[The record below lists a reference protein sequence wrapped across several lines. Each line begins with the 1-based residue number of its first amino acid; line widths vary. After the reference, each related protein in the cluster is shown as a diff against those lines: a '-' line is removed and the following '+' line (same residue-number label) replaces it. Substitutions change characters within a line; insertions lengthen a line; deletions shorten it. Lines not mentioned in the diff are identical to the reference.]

1 MNITTL
7 TGTLQRLEDMGTWVR
22 GTIRVTRSFKNKDT
36 GKYESDFINFKAF
49 QQKADV
55 IKRFHAGREGK
66 SFGITGELQQERWE
80 DKEGNKRET
89 FTVMVNSFDF
99 PPYDEKASEA
109 KKAQGTPKPASS
121 ASHDPF
127 SNNGGSIDL
136 SDSDL
141 PF

>member
-22 GTIRVTRSFKNKDT
+22 GTIRVTRAFKNKE
-36 GKYESDFINFKAF
+36 GKYESDFISFKAF

-89 FTVMVNSFDF
+89 FTVMVNNFDF

-109 KKAQGTPKPASS
+109 KQAEGKPKPASGFGS
-121 ASHDPF
+121 DPF
-127 SNNGGSIDL
+127 SNNPGIDL
-136 SDSDL
+136 SDDSL

>member
-36 GKYESDFINFKAF
+36 GKYESDLINFKAF

-55 IKRFHAGREGK
+55 IKRFHTGREGK

-109 KKAQGTPKPASS
+109 KKEKSEQKPASS

-127 SNNGGSIDL
+127 SGDHPFDL
-136 SDSDL
+136 TYDDV

>member
-22 GTIRVTRSFKNKDT
+22 GTIRVTRAFKNKE
-36 GKYESDFINFKAF
+36 GKYESDFISFKAF

-66 SFGITGELQQERWE
+66 SFGITGELHQERWE
-80 DKEGNKRET
+80 DKDGNKRET
-89 FTVMVNSFDF
+89 FTVMVNNFDF
-99 PPYDEKASEA
+99 PPYDEEASEA
-109 KKAQGTPKPASS
+109 KKAEGTPKPASD

-127 SNNGGSIDL
+127 SMPNGSINLD
-136 SDSDL
+136 DDDL

>member
-7 TGTLQRLEDMGTWVR
+7 TGTLQRLEDMGSWVR
-22 GTIRVTRSFKNKDT
+22 GTIRVTRSFKNKE
-36 GKYESDFINFKAF
+36 GKYESDFISFKAF

-55 IKRFHAGREGK
+55 IKRFHSGRENK

-89 FTVMVNSFDF
+89 FVVIVNNFDL
-99 PPYDEKASEA
+99 PPYDEGATA
-109 KKAQGTPKPASS
+109 PQNNKPATSS
-121 ASHDPF
+121 SHDPF
-127 SNNGGSIDL
+127 SNNGNTIDI
-136 SDSDL
+136 DEDDL

>member
-7 TGTLQRLEDMGTWVR
+7 TGTLQRLEDMGSWVR
-22 GTIRVTRSFKNKDT
+22 GTIRVTRSFKNKE
-36 GKYESDFINFKAF
+36 GKYESDFISFKAF

-89 FTVMVNSFDF
+89 FVVIVNNFDL
-99 PPYDEKASEA
+99 PPYDE
-109 KKAQGTPKPASS
+109 GTTAPQNNKPATSS
-121 ASHDPF
+121 SNDPF
-127 SNNGGSIDL
+127 SNNDPFDV
-136 SDSDL
+136 SDETL

>member
-7 TGTLQRLEDMGTWVR
+7 TGTLQRLEDMGSWVR
-22 GTIRVTRSFKNKDT
+22 GTIRVTRSFKNKE

-80 DKEGNKRET
+80 DKDGNKRET
-89 FTVMVNSFDF
+89 FTVMVNNFDF
-99 PPYDEKASEA
+99 PPYDE
-109 KKAQGTPKPASS
+109 GTTAPQNNNKPATSS
-121 ASHDPF
+121 SNDPF
-127 SNNGGSIDL
+127 SNNGGSIDIQ
-136 SDSDL
+136 DDDL